1 MYNVDQ
7 PENEKLVVNKRDELI
22 QEIMVLRD
30 KRLQIEEEAR
40 LKRQAIEDEDTR
52 ARKKEVYE
60 ASFRKLVKIYL
71 KLHPNDLG
79 ILSRDKLMEL
89 ERLVYELAQRRWKKQ
104 RILMPFIWVIP
115 FFWINLCEMYDL
127 KSAEFPTKKILL
139 LREWYEK
146 SFGSIAD
153 AVLNKKNN

>member
-79 ILSRDKLMEL
+79 ILRVLSRH
-89 ERLVYELAQRRWKKQ
+89 
-104 RILMPFIWVIP
+104 
-115 FFWINLCEMYDL
+115 
-127 KSAEFPTKKILL
+127 
-139 LREWYEK
+139 
-146 SFGSIAD
+146 
-153 AVLNKKNN
+153 LNS